1 MTMKKT
7 LTFALVTGLAFG
19 STAAFAEGREH
30 GHGDM
35 FWNKLD
41 TNQDGKVT
49 RDELKADITTRFT
62 AIDTNKDGKVT
73 QDEASQYFASKRDEM
88 KQKFAE
94 RLKEA
99 DTNKDGKW
107 SKEELSKMP
116 ERRFAK
122 LDANSDGFV
131 TQQELE
137 AHHQERVAEFQEK
150 HGESFKAKLW
160 KHADENGDGIVDQ
173 GEALKVADARFTK
186 LDENGDGVV
195 ERSELKSGHH
205 GWGKKHGCHG
215 DHGDH
220 GEKGVKSDKQAKP
233 STNHT

>member
-30 GHGDM
+30 GHGNM
-35 FWNKLD
+35 LNKLD

-49 RDELKADITTRFT
+49 REELNADITTRFS

-73 QDEASQYFASKRDEM
+73 QEEASQYFTAKRDEM
-88 KQKFAE
+88 KQKFGE

-107 SKEELSKMP
+107 SQEELSKMP

-137 AHHQERVAEFQEK
+137 ARHAERVAKFQEK
-150 HGESFKAKLW
+150 HGENFKAKLW
-160 KHADENGDGIVDQ
+160 ERADANSDGVVDQ
-173 GEALKVADARFTK
+173 AEALKIADARFSK
-186 LDENGDGVV
+186 LDANNDGAV
-195 ERSELKSGHH
+195 ERSEFKSGHRH
-205 GWGKKHGCHG
+205 GRGKHDCHG
-215 DHGDH
+215 H
-220 GEKGVKSDKQAKP
+220 KGAKTDKQVKP
-233 STNHT
+233 STNRT

>member
-19 STAAFAEGREH
+19 TTAAFAEGREH

-35 FWNKLD
+35 FFNKLD

-49 RDELKADITTRFT
+49 REELKADITTRFS

-73 QDEASQYFASKRDEM
+73 QDEASQYFTAKRDEM
-88 KQKFAE
+88 KQKFGE

-116 ERRFAK
+116 ERRFGK

-137 AHHQERVAEFQEK
+137 AHHAERVEKFQEK
-150 HGESFKAKLW
+150 HGENFKAKLW
-160 KHADENGDGIVDQ
+160 ERADANGDGVVDQ
-173 GEALKVADARFTK
+173 SEALKVADARFTK
-186 LDENGDGVV
+186 LDANNDGAV

-205 GWGKKHGCHG
+205 HGRGKHDCHG
-215 DHGDH
+215 DHDA
-220 GEKGVKSDKQAKP
+220 KGSKTDKQVKP
-233 STNHT
+233 STTHT